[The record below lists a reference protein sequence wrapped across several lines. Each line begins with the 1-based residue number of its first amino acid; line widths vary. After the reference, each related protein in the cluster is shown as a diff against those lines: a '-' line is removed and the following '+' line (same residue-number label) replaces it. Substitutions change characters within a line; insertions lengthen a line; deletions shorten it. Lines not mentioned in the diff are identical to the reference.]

1 MLDSACL
8 IVDLQKVQ
16 RITQGISGCLEPT
29 LIAKRLTEALIGD
42 FNCAFARIWLT
53 EPDQQ
58 SLRLVAS
65 SGLSENIKGSF
76 ARVPMGAY
84 KVGKIA
90 KNGIPF
96 LSNQLAEEAWVKDR
110 DWAIANR
117 IQGFAGYPLASQK
130 RIIGVLAA
138 FSHETFLP
146 EFLEVL
152 QVLCMAG
159 AIALDAAQK
168 SPQDP
173 SKGQTTGESHPL
185 SDHLSSLLT
194 TSQLTLIGTERPL
207 TPSSTYLLIKTVE
220 ILNQFHC
227 HYCRLTYGDTEIC
240 LEGIIATSTPTK
252 KIGRSPFAD
261 IEFLVQTLGGNCHVE
276 INAQEAVH
284 QISLTLPYGATTQAH
299 TSKES
304 LSQRER
310 QVLALLTTGLRDR
323 DIAQQLHISES
334 TVKFHLNRS
343 LSKLQAKNRYQ
354 AIYQATKQ
362 GLI

>member
-53 EPDQQ
+53 EPDQR

-65 SGLSENIKGSF
+65 SGLSENINGSF

-110 DWAIANR
+110 DWAIANG
-117 IQGFAGYPLASQK
+117 IQGFAGYPLASQQ

-173 SKGQTTGESHPL
+173 SKSQTRESHPL
-185 SDHLSSLLT
+185 SDHLGSLLS
-194 TSQLTLIGTERPL
+194 TSQLSLIGTERPL

-220 ILNQFHC
+220 ILNQFNC
-227 HYCRLTYGDTEIC
+227 HYCRLIYGDTEIC
-240 LEGIIATSTPTK
+240 LEGIIAAPTPTK
-252 KIGRSPFAD
+252 NKGRSPFAD
-261 IEFLVQTLGGNCHVE
+261 IEFFVQTLGGNCDVG
-276 INAQEAVH
+276 INTQEAVH
-284 QISLTLPYGATTQAH
+284 QIRLTLPYGATTQVYK
-299 TSKES
+299 SKES

-310 QVLALLTTGLRDR
+310 QVLALLTKGLRDR

-334 TVKFHLNRS
+334 TVKFHLNRT

>member
-1 MLDSACL
+1 M
-8 IVDLQKVQ
+8 DLQRVH
-16 RITQGISGCLEPT
+16 RITQGISGCLEPA

-53 EPDQQ
+53 EPDRQ

-65 SGLSENIKGSF
+65 SGLSENINGSF
-76 ARVPMGAY
+76 AWVPMGAY

-117 IQGFAGYPLASQK
+117 IQGFAGYPLVSQK

-159 AIALDAAQK
+159 AIALDAAQRK
-168 SPQDP
+168 PQAP
-173 SKGQTTGESHPL
+173 NKGQIGESYPL
-185 SDHLSSLLT
+185 SDHLSSFLT
-194 TSQLTLIGTERPL
+194 TSQLSLIGTERPL
-207 TPSSTYLLIKTVE
+207 TPSLTYLLIKTVE
-220 ILNQFHC
+220 ILNQFNC

-240 LEGIIATSTPTK
+240 LEGIIAASTLTK

-261 IEFLVQTLGGNCHVE
+261 IEFFVQTLGGQCNVG
-276 INAQEAVH
+276 IDSQEAAH

-299 TSKES
+299 TSKDS

-310 QVLALLTTGLRDR
+310 QILILLTTGLRDR

-334 TVKFHLNRS
+334 TVKFHLNRT